1 VEILHLFLC
10 FLFIEFSTS
19 VSLSSNPVNSIIYL
33 ILTFCITAF
42 ISFFFNLEFFGLIF
56 VIIYVGAVA
65 VLFLFIIMMLD
76 IKDKSFTNFSLFYL
90 ILINCFFL
98 FFENFIRIFSF
109 EVFSNKS
116 TRTAF
121 LTTFDSFLNI
131 DLLGQ
136 CLYNFFLICFLIA
149 GLILFAALLG
159 SILLTLNF
167 NTNKK
172 AQKYFRQLSRSDRFL
187 LKL

>member
-1 VEILHLFLC
+1 VEIVHLFLC
-10 FLFIEFSTS
+10 FLFVEFSTS
-19 VSLSSNPVNSIIYL
+19 VSLSSNPVHSIIYL

-76 IKDKSFTNFSLFYL
+76 IKDKSFKSFSLLYL
-90 ILINCFFL
+90 ILINGALLFL
-98 FFENFIRIFSF
+98 ENFLRVFSS
-109 EVFSNKS
+109 EVFSSRNTS
-116 TRTAF
+116 NDF
-121 LTTFDSFLNI
+121 LILFDSFFNI

-149 GLILFAALLG
+149 GLILFVALLG
-159 SILLTLNF
+159 SIVLTLNF
-167 NTNKK
+167 NINKK
-172 AQKYFRQLSRSDRFL
+172 SQKYFRQLSRSDRFL

>member
-1 VEILHLFLC
+1 MEILHLFLC

-19 VSLSSNPVNSIIYL
+19 VSLSSNPVHSIIYL

-76 IKDKSFTNFSLFYL
+76 IKDKSFTNLSLFYL
-90 ILINCFFL
+90 FLINGFFL

-109 EVFSNKS
+109 EVFSNKIS
-116 TRTAF
+116 QTAF
-121 LTTFDSFLNI
+121 LTLFDSFFHI

-149 GLILFAALLG
+149 GLILFVALLG
-159 SILLTLNF
+159 SIVLTLNF
-167 NTNKK
+167 NTSKK
-172 AQKYFRQLSRSDRFL
+172 SQKYFRQLSRSDRFL
-187 LKL
+187 LKI